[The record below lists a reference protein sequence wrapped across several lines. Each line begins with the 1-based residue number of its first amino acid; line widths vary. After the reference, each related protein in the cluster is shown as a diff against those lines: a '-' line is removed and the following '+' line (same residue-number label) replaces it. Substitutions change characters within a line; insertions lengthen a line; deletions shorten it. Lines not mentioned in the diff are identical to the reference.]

1 MKWMYETSLSFVL
14 TFVLIHLFIAW
25 QKKRKIGQHVRSDGP
40 QMHNYKEGTPTM
52 AGLVFVSVFMVV
64 SLAFNKSIENV
75 FLVLSTFSFFVIGY
89 IDGVMKILKSKSEG
103 LKSYQKLILQIAA
116 AVFLY
121 LVSQNIFPHTYTVI
135 PFFGKWEMRW
145 FYPIFTITF
154 LVGMSNSSNITDGLD
169 GLAGG
174 VYFIGALGLAVFSLY
189 RGLPLT
195 TTLTSMSAVLAF
207 LFFNVK
213 PAKIFMG
220 DVGSLALGGY
230 IGALGMLYGY
240 EFWMMLLFSIFVIEL
255 VCDTI
260 QIISLRYF
268 HRRVFR
274 MAPIHHH
281 YEMKGQSES
290 RVTLSFLAVELAI
303 MSGSVG
309 MLCVFR

>member
-14 TFVLIHLFIAW
+14 TLVLIHLFIVW